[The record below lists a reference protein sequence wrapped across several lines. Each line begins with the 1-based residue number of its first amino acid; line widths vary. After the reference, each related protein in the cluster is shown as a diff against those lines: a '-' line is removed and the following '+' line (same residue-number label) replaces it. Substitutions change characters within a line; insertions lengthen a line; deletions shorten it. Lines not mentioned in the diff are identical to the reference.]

1 MITLD
6 ISLFERETGFDL
18 EQDMSFYDE
27 DYGNNRYKILNDM
40 SLIEIGARLTAF
52 NEKNGRKL
60 IPEVREN
67 NVYIY
72 L

>member
-1 MITLD
+1 MD

-27 DYGNNRYKILNDM
+27 NYGNNRYKILNDM

-52 NEKNGRKL
+52 NEKIGRT
-60 IPEVREN
+60 IVPEVKEN

>member
-1 MITLD
+1 
-6 ISLFERETGFDL
+6 
-18 EQDMSFYDE
+18 MSFYDE
-27 DYGNNRYKILNDM
+27 DCGNNRYKILNDM